1 VNRDEAIKREKE
13 ILTRVLAGE
22 RMESEEAVF
31 LWNYGRW
38 TAMVDAA
45 HQVRKKLLGDHLVGY
60 TIYRVVN
67 YTSVCKVT
75 CSFCSFYCDATSKRG
90 YTMTP
95 DEMRAI
101 ARDAQERGID
111 QIFFQGGVNPALDL
125 NYFTKAFQ
133 IFTQDFGMTVRG
145 LSPVEVIELAK
156 RSDMTLTEL
165 LPILKE
171 AGLSSVPGAG
181 AEVLSDRIRSVLSP
195 RKPSVADWAN
205 AMRCCHQAGLPGS
218 ANIVFGS
225 IETPEEIVEH
235 LRIIRDIQDE
245 TGGFFSFVPWT
256 FQPQTERFPICPV
269 RGDEYLK
276 MVALARLWFDNIRHI
291 EVSLLGQGM
300 ELGELALRGG
310 ADDIN
315 SVVIEENVLKSRG
328 PASIQAAND
337 FIQQAGFT
345 PRRRNFSFHPVE

>member
-1 VNRDEAIKREKE
+1 MK
-13 ILTRVLAGE
+13 
-22 RMESEEAVF
+22 SEEAVF

-38 TAMVDAA
+38 TTMVDAA

-101 ARDAQERGID
+101 AHDAQERGID

-125 NYFTKAFQ
+125 HYFTKAFQ
-133 IFTQDFGMTVRG
+133 IFTQEFGMTVRG

-156 RSDMTLTEL
+156 RSDMTLAEL
-165 LPILKE
+165 LPVLKE

-181 AEVLSDRIRSVLSP
+181 AEMLSDRIRSVLSP

-205 AMRCCHQAGLPGS
+205 AMRSCHQAGLPGS

-225 IETPEEIVEH
+225 IETPK
-235 LRIIRDIQDE
+235 RSWNTCR
-245 TGGFFSFVPWT
+245 SFAI
-256 FQPQTERFPICPV
+256 F
-269 RGDEYLK
+269 K
-276 MVALARLWFDNIRHI
+276 MR
-291 EVSLLGQGM
+291 
-300 ELGELALRGG
+300 
-310 ADDIN
+310 
-315 SVVIEENVLKSRG
+315 
-328 PASIQAAND
+328 QAAFSALSPGPFN
-337 FIQQAGFT
+337 
-345 PRRRNFSFHPVE
+345 RRPSGSPSARCVEMSTSRWLHWPAFGSTISDTLR